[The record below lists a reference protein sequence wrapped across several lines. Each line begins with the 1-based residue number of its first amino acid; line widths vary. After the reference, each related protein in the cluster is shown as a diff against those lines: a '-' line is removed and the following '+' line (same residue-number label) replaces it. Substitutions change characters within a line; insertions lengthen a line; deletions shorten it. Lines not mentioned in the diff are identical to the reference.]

1 MSTIMLG
8 RVHVIAGGYP
18 PGALGGHDMDY
29 ARLKLLGLLE
39 EQGLLATV
47 GNDFSDIHRWLPGTQ
62 LMITYVAGP
71 FLNDDQNQIV
81 RRWLDDGGHWLGLHG
96 TSGGKATRVG
106 DGRRR
111 RMVKTSHHD
120 TLGGFFINH
129 PPIRKF
135 RVDVVD
141 PDHELTRDIPESFE
155 TIDEPYMIEVQHP
168 SETQLLLTAEL
179 GPDDSPPGSGFVYD
193 EDTALQPDGKTRAL
207 GFTRNIGKGG
217 VTYIALG
224 HCHSPASQPRPA
236 VDPSLESDGVR
247 PAVFRAT
254 WESDAYM
261 QLLRNAIGWG
271 VG

>member
-1 MSTIMLG
+1 MTTISSD

-29 ARLKLLGLLE
+29 ARLRLLELLE
-39 EQGLLATV
+39 EQGLLATT
-47 GNDFSDIHRWLPGTQ
+47 GNDFTDIHRWLPGTQ
-62 LMITYVAGP
+62 LLITYVAGP
-71 FLNDDQNQIV
+71 YLDDDQNQIV

-96 TSGGKATRVG
+96 SSGGKAARVG

-135 RVDVVD
+135 QVDVVQS
-141 PDHELTRDIPESFE
+141 DHPLTRDMPESFV

-179 GPDDSPPGSGFVYD
+179 GPDNSAPGSGFVYD
-193 EDTALQPDGKTRAL
+193 EDTALQADGKTRAL
-207 GFTRNIGKGG
+207 GFTRSIGKGG
-217 VTYIALG
+217 ATYVALG
-224 HCHSPASQPRPA
+224 HCHSPASQAQPT
-236 VDPSLESDGVR
+236 VDANVEAAGVKPTAIR
-247 PAVFRAT
+247 T
-254 WESDAYM
+254 SWESDAYM
-261 QLLRNAIGWG
+261 QLLRNAIAWG
-271 VG
+271 MG